1 MFKKI
6 LFLAVGALFAFG
18 ALAQAGEIKA
28 SGSPFGY
35 ASIGAEQNFGG
46 YAGKESKEVAIK
58 DRQELVKYVKMGG
71 YVIYVDGLIDL
82 SEDNIPQN
90 GNSDGLDKFISEI
103 SGGEF
108 SSYTQ
113 FMQAYGASCHAN
125 LVQ

>member
-1 MFKKI
+1 
-6 LFLAVGALFAFG
+6 
-18 ALAQAGEIKA
+18 
-28 SGSPFGY
+28 
-35 ASIGAEQNFGG
+35 
-46 YAGKESKEVAIK
+46 
-58 DRQELVKYVKMGG
+58 MGG

-82 SEDNIPQN
+82 SEGKIPQN
-90 GNSDGLDKFISEI
+90 GKSEGKIPQNGKSEGLDKFISEI